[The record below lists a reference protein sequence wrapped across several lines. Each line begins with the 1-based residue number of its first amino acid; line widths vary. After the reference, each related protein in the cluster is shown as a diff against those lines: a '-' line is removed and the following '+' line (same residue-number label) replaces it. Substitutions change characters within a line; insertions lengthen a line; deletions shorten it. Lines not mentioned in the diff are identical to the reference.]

1 VTTGVIQIMDA
12 NEGYTLMHD
21 DQVHIGADV
30 VRGMIIDQF
39 PEYRH
44 ERIEKLGATGTVNAV
59 FRVGSGVAARFPLR
73 TMKPVECADML
84 RREAAAMTEFARYS
98 PFATP
103 RPLRLGQPGALY
115 PMPWAMQTW
124 VEGDVVT
131 PIGLATST
139 AFALDIANLIAS
151 LRAADTQGRHFD
163 GQGRGGSL
171 PDHDHWMEVCFTNS
185 EALFDIV
192 RLRRLWA
199 RLRELPR
206 SGPDVM
212 SHKDLIPANL
222 LVRGERLV
230 GVLDAGNFGP
240 ADPALDLV
248 AVWHLLD
255 RDRREI
261 LRSHLGSGE
270 VEWMRGAAWA
280 FQQAMGL
287 VWYYEH
293 THPSMSALG
302 RNTICRLLEDLV
314 V

>member
-1 VTTGVIQIMDA
+1 MAGDTGSM
-12 NEGYTLMHD
+12 MHD
-21 DQVHIGADV
+21 DQVHIDADV
-30 VRGMIIDQF
+30 IRAMIIDQF

-44 ERIEKLGATGTVNAV
+44 ERIERLGVTGTVNAI

-73 TMKPVECADML
+73 AMKPVECADKL
-84 RREAAAMTEFARYS
+84 RSEAAAMTEFARHS

-124 VEGDVVT
+124 IEGDLVT
-131 PIGLATST
+131 PNRLATSS
-139 AFALDIANLIAS
+139 AFARDIANLIAS

-163 GQGRGGSL
+163 GQGRGGNL
-171 PDHDHWMEVCFTNS
+171 PDHDDWMEVCFTNS
-185 EALFDIV
+185 EALLDV
-192 RLRRLWA
+192 ARLRRLWA

-212 SHKDLIPANL
+212 SHRDLIPANL

-248 AVWHLLD
+248 AAWHLLD

-261 LRSHLGSGE
+261 VRSHLGSGDL
-270 VEWMRGAAWA
+270 EWARGAAWA

-287 VWYYEH
+287 VWYYER

>member
-1 VTTGVIQIMDA
+1 M
-12 NEGYTLMHD
+12 MHD
-21 DQVHIGADV
+21 DQVHIDADAI
-30 VRGMIIDQF
+30 RGMIIDQF

-44 ERIEKLGATGTVNAV
+44 ERIEQLGLTGTVSAI
-59 FRVGSGVAARFPLR
+59 FRVGSSVAARFPLR
-73 TMKPVECADML
+73 AMTPVECADML
-84 RREAAAMTEFARYS
+84 RREAAAMTEFARHS
-98 PFATP
+98 PVATP
-103 RPLRLGQPGALY
+103 RPLGFGQPSELY
-115 PMPWAMQTW
+115 PMPWAIQTW
-124 VEGDVVT
+124 VEGVPVT
-131 PIGLATST
+131 PTSLAPST

-163 GQGRGGSL
+163 GQGRGGNL
-171 PDHDHWMEVCFTNS
+171 PDHDDWMEVCFMNS
-185 EALFDIV
+185 EALLDV
-192 RLRRLWA
+192 ARLRRLWA

-212 SHKDLIPANL
+212 SHRDLIPANL

-248 AVWHLLD
+248 AAWHLLD
-255 RDRREI
+255 RDRREVV
-261 LRSHLGSGE
+261 RSYLGLGE
-270 VEWMRGAAWA
+270 LEWTRGAAWA